1 MFVNVSM
8 CLGHLPETLSSLRF
22 ASKVQKPGLK
32 PEPKRFLV
40 ARGLL
45 GQAGVFLFGIADD
58 HWLNT
63 KDMFQYLG
71 DVLKQYH

>member
-32 PEPKRFLV
+32 PEPKRFWV
-40 ARGLL
+40 AGGLL
-45 GQAGVFLFGIADD
+45 GQAGVFCLA
-58 HWLNT
+58 
-63 KDMFQYLG
+63 
-71 DVLKQYH
+71 